1 MMKWLAVCA
10 CALVAMFAVACGGD
24 DKGSASS
31 GSNARTPTTEP
42 VTLTIWDWAVP
53 DPAVTSA
60 IDDAYMAEHP
70 NVTIK
75 RVVQDATT
83 FSTLLRSAMAA
94 RKGPDIFLT
103 FAGKYV
109 LDFVS
114 GTRQLDDLMS
124 PGDEDQLKGWK
135 AATALADGKHYVV
148 PFDGGGT
155 VIYTNKALFRK
166 AGLDPEAP
174 LTTWDEFLNACDKLK
189 AAGIVP
195 FSGGFKDGGLGELLI
210 ANFATQYIPDDE
222 MDAFVA
228 NPDWT
233 DPSVG
238 KGFDVLRDLY
248 DRGCFTPGSEG
259 INLFPDVVNN
269 FKAGKAAMT
278 LGFTGSDV
286 HWKLFRETS
295 FGKDDDLGVMLY
307 PLVPDSLWDEQ
318 RLQFGPAGSYAMTK
332 WTKDP
337 ATAYDYM
344 KFFTN
349 KANAERLFLE
359 AGSVPLNVD
368 AKPEIDDSA
377 ATQIIEWV
385 NTKETVLGGP
395 IGAIGA
401 NVEGVLLRV
410 IPQVV
415 SGKATWD
422 DVAGQVQAEQDK
434 ASK

>member
-75 RVVQDATT
+75 RVKQNAET
-83 FSTLLRSAMAA
+83 FPTLLRSAMAA
-94 RKGPDIFLT
+94 RKGPDIFIT

-109 LDFVS
+109 LDFLS
-114 GTRQLDDLMS
+114 GTRELDDLMA
-124 PGDEDQLKGWK
+124 PGDEDLLKGWK
-135 AATALADGKHYVV
+135 DSAGLADGKHYFV

-155 VIYTNKALFRK
+155 MIYYNKALFRK
-166 AGLDPEAP
+166 AGLDPEAFP
-174 LTTWDEFLNACDKLK
+174 TTWDEFLTACDKLN

-195 FSGGFKDGGLGELLI
+195 FSGGFKDGGLGELLL
-210 ANFATQYIPDDE
+210 ANFATQYIPDDQ
-222 MDAFVA
+222 MDAMVA

-269 FKAGKAAMT
+269 FKAEKAAMS
-278 LGFTGSDV
+278 LGFLGGDL
-286 HWKLFRETS
+286 HWKVYRETS
-295 FGKDDDLGVMLY
+295 WGKEDLGGALI

-318 RLQFGPAGSYAMTK
+318 RLQFNPAASYAMTK

-344 KFFTN
+344 KFFTS
-349 KANAERLFLE
+349 KASAERLFAD
-359 AGSVPLNVD
+359 AGVIPLNVE
-368 AKPEIDDSA
+368 AVPEIDDDV
-377 ATQIIEWV
+377 ATQILEWV